1 MEQKKTSFNKY
12 LFSKKFILTSIDE
25 EHGVIDK
32 GNFIDLF
39 IKPRISSKDL
49 KYFSALF
56 CWGNYDCQKYIKFF

>member
-1 MEQKKTSFNKY
+1 M
-12 LFSKKFILTSIDE
+12 
-25 EHGVIDK
+25 IDK

-56 CWGNYDCQKYIKFF
+56 CWGNYDYQKYIKFFKEKNFI